1 VPAGLVQQR
10 LRGCFARWG
19 LPVRVKVDNGSPWG
33 SWSDLPPP
41 LALWLIGL
49 GVEVRWVP
57 ARRPQ
62 HNGVVEH
69 SHDTAQR
76 WADPGSCDGVEELQ
90 SRLDREDAV
99 QREEYPYLAGAS
111 RLEAHPGLRHSG
123 RVYREG
129 GEGRLW
135 SWSRVAAH
143 LGGYV
148 VTRKVDNSGKF
159 GLYQGKGH
167 AGARLKGSEVLVQF
181 DPDRSEW
188 LTTDLDGVELC
199 RRPLTQFD
207 PHSLRNLPTTPTQPG
222 ERFEAKPTRQ
232 ERSPN

>member
-1 VPAGLVQQR
+1 M
-10 LRGCFARWG
+10 
-19 LPVRVKVDNGSPWG
+19 KVDNGSPWG

-49 GVEVRWVP
+49 GVEMHWNAP
-57 ARRPQ
+57 RRPQ

-76 WADPGSCDGVEELQ
+76 WADPESCGSVAELQ

-99 QREEYPYLAGAS
+99 QREEYPYLAGMS
-111 RLEAHPGLRHSG
+111 RLQAHPGLLHSG
-123 RVYREG
+123 REYRRD
-129 GEGRLW
+129 GEEQLW

-143 LGGYV
+143 LAEYA
-148 VTRKVDNSGKF
+148 VTRKVDSSGKF

-167 AGARLKGSEVLVQF
+167 AGARLKGREVLVQF
-181 DPDRSEW
+181 DPDGSEW
-188 LTTDLDGVELC
+188 LITDLNGAELC

-207 PHSLRNLPTTPTQPG
+207 AQSLRNLPATPPRPD
-222 ERFEAKPTRQ
+222 ERFKAKQTRQ
-232 ERSPN
+232 DRSPN